1 MGMNNVTIGGNL
13 ARDPEVRDL
22 QSGTKVAHFTVAVSK
37 RGQEGGTDFFPC
49 AAWGKLAELV
59 GNRLKKG
66 SKVAVMGY
74 LQNREFE
81 GSNGEKKKVT
91 EINAQDMLFF
101 SSEQDKSE
109 KPQAAGQPQQPS
121 FLPPRNA
128 IEEDD
133 LPW

>member
-1 MGMNNVTIGGNL
+1 M
-13 ARDPEVRDL
+13 
-22 QSGTKVAHFTVAVSK
+22 
-37 RGQEGGTDFFPC
+37 
-49 AAWGKLAELV
+49 